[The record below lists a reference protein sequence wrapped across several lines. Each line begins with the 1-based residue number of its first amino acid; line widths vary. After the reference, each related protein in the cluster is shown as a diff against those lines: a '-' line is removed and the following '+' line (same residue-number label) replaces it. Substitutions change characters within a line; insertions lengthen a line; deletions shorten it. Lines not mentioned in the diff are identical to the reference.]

1 MSKEEVIETRVT
13 AEEFDLR
20 APGGRLHA
28 QRFGS
33 KDAPLV
39 IGIPGLSANMKTF
52 DYFAE
57 HSVGDDLQLV
67 ALDLRGRGKSDTTPA
82 GTYGWESHARDVI
95 AVADQLG
102 AEKFSVIGSSMG
114 GAVGMEIARLAP
126 GRLERLVLI
135 DICGAPDPRSLTLIQ
150 AAVDRLG
157 AVYPSLEAYI
167 GLVRGIGTVEPW
179 SEYWERYFEY
189 DLIAVEGGVR
199 AGSDRAAVMEDSDYG
214 VRAFAEQQD
223 GQVHVREL
231 WKSLDMP
238 VLLIRGTRELMPGFG
253 HIVPEA
259 ERDAFLKA
267 VPQAELAEVDANHYG
282 ANMGEESAAAI
293 TRFLAPVRRK

>member
-1 MSKEEVIETRVT
+1 MT
-13 AEEFDLR
+13 EEFDLEV
-20 APGGRLHA
+20 PGGRLHA

-57 HSVGDDLQLV
+57 RSVGDDLQLV
-67 ALDLRGRGKSDTTPA
+67 ALDLRGRGKSDITPA
-82 GTYGWESHARDVI
+82 GSYGWESHARDVI

-102 AEKFSVIGSSMG
+102 AERFNVIGSSMG

-135 DICGAPDPRSLTLIQ
+135 DICGAPDHQSLTLIQ

-157 AVYPSLEAYI
+157 TVYPSLEAYV
-167 GLVRGIGTVEPW
+167 GLVRAIGTVEPW

-189 DLIAVEGGVR
+189 DLAQVEGGVR
-199 AGSDRAAVMEDSDYG
+199 ARSDRDAVMEDSDYG
-214 VRAFAEQQD
+214 ARAFE
-223 GQVHVREL
+223 VREGRVPVYEL

-238 VLLIRGTRELMPGFG
+238 VLLVRGTRELMPGFG

-259 ERDAFLKA
+259 ERDKFLKA
-267 VPQAELAEVDANHYG
+267 VPTAELAEVDANHYG
-282 ANMGEESAAAI
+282 ANMGEESTAAI
-293 TRFLAPVRRK
+293 ARFLAPIRRR